1 MRKYVI
7 VPNNAAKREKWSRVE
22 YEVNISEDKEE
33 FTCECGQFKHTGM
46 LCCHVLRVMEI
57 LHAEEIPANH
67 ILKRWTND
75 VRDILPQHLVQY
87 QRDDPVNLS
96 FTCRHSTFYL
106 KAMDVE
112 AFDHTYVGLDA
123 LMVSGAPFA
132 ERRDGLGFE
141 DRMACL
147 VPGTLPGNGEIAC
160 VGKQRNCRKM
170 H

>member
-1 MRKYVI
+1 MD
-7 VPNNAAKREKWSRVE
+7 KR
-22 YEVNISEDKEE
+22 
-33 FTCECGQFKHTGM
+33 
-46 LCCHVLRVMEI
+46 
-57 LHAEEIPANH
+57 P
-67 ILKRWTND
+67 
-75 VRDILPQHLVQY
+75 RDILPQHLVQY
-87 QRDDPVNLS
+87 ERDDPVNLS